1 MTEPTEHD
9 NNAWSSRAKLAF
21 GAFAVIA
28 AFFLVAEHRA
38 HVLPYLTYLPFLLL
52 AACPLMHV
60 FMHGGHGGHGGD
72 NGPGDRNPADA
83 GSGEPGAKPGGSR
96 TRDGAPK
103 DAGQH
108 QHGGR
113 S

>member
-1 MTEPTEHD
+1 MADRTEHD

-21 GAFAVIA
+21 GVFAIIA
-28 AFFLVAEHRA
+28 AYFLLAEHRA
-38 HVLPYLTYLPFLLL
+38 HVLPYLPLLLL

-60 FMHGGHGGHGGD
+60 FMHGGHGSHGG
-72 NGPGDRNPADA
+72 NHGPGDRTPP
-83 GSGEPGAKPGGSR
+83 GTSSGDPDAKPEGSR
-96 TRDGAPK
+96 AGDTAPK
-103 DAGQH
+103 NSGHH

>member
-1 MTEPTEHD
+1 MSQHTEHD

-21 GAFAVIA
+21 GVFAIIA

-38 HVLPYLTYLPFLLL
+38 HVLPYLPLLLL

-60 FMHGGHGGHGGD
+60 FMHRGHGGHAGHHGQGD
-72 NGPGDRNPADA
+72 NPPDA
-83 GSGEPGAKPGGSR
+83 GSEGSDAKPEGSR
-96 TRDGAPK
+96 ARDGAPK
-103 DAGQH
+103 DAGHH